1 MFCCAC
7 SRPPIDV
14 VNRLKE
20 GALVVGFMQAY
31 ARPDLVR
38 ALGSRRI
45 ASLAMELVPRISRA
59 QSMDALSSQA
69 SVAGYK
75 AALIAANTLEKFLP
89 MLTTA
94 AGTIRPAAVLVIGA
108 GVAGL
113 QAIATAKRLGAVVE
127 AYDVRSATKDQVK
140 SLGAKFVE
148 TGVSAE
154 GAGGYARE
162 LTPEERQ
169 KQQEV
174 LDARIAA
181 SDAVISTASVPG
193 RAAPR
198 IISRAAV
205 ERMRPGSVI
214 VDIAAEQGGNCELTR
229 AGETVLHNGVK
240 VIGPVNLPATLPYHA
255 SEMYARNLF
264 NLLKPAIVKGD
275 LAVDWQGRGV
285 RGVGAHARR
294 HDRARG
300 DAQIHGG
307 PGAWRSGQMI
317 DGVIALYI
325 FMLAAFT
332 GYEVISR
339 VPVILHTPLMSGS
352 NFVHGIVLVGAM
364 VALAAA
370 DTTLLRV
377 IGFVG
382 VVLAAGNAVGGYV
395 VTERMLKMFVT
406 AGRKKN
412 KRNAR
417 ACRSS
422 RLRC

>member
-1 MFCCAC
+1 MAVVVGVLTETAAKETRVAVVPEIATKLKAAGVRVLIERGAGAAAHFPDALYTDAEL
-7 SRPPIDV
+7 SDAATILGSADVLLKVQPPSV
-14 VNRLKE
+14 EEL
-20 GALVVGFMQAY
+20 GALKKGAVVIGYMQAY

-38 ALGSRRI
+38 ALKDRGVTSF
-45 ASLAMELVPRISRA
+45 AMELVPRISRA

-75 AALIAANTLEKFLP
+75 AVLIAANTLERFLP

-94 AGTIRPAAVLVIGA
+94 AGTIRPASVLVIGA

-162 LTPEERQ
+162 LTPEEKA
-169 KQQEV
+169 KQQEI

-198 IISRAAV
+198 IISQAAV
-205 ERMRPGSVI
+205 ERMKAGSVI

-229 AGETVLHNGVK
+229 PGETVLHGGVK
-240 VIGPVNLPATLPYHA
+240 IVGPLNLPATLPYHA

-264 NLLKPAIVKGD
+264 NLLKPALAKGE
-275 LAVDWQGRGV
+275 LVIDWNDEVFAGCV
-285 RGVGAHARR
+285 LT
-294 HDRARG
+294 HDG
-300 DAQIHGG
+300 QIKHE
-307 PGAWRSGQMI
+307 ATRKALEGQ
-317 DGVIALYI
+317 
-325 FMLAAFT
+325 
-332 GYEVISR
+332 
-339 VPVILHTPLMSGS
+339 
-352 NFVHGIVLVGAM
+352 
-364 VALAAA
+364 
-370 DTTLLRV
+370 
-377 IGFVG
+377 
-382 VVLAAGNAVGGYV
+382 
-395 VTERMLKMFVT
+395 
-406 AGRKKN
+406 
-412 KRNAR
+412 
-417 ACRSS
+417 
-422 RLRC
+422 

>member
-1 MFCCAC
+1 MGVVVGVLRETAANETRVALIPEIATKLKALGATVRIERGAGTAAHFADQAYADAEVSDAATILASADVLLCVQ
-7 SRPPIDV
+7 PPAIDI

-38 ALGSRRI
+38 ALAARRI
-45 ASLAMELVPRISRA
+45 ASLAVELVPRISRA

-127 AYDVRSATKDQVK
+127 AYDVRSATKDQIK

-162 LTPEERQ
+162 LTAEERQ

-214 VDIAAEQGGNCELTR
+214 IDVAAEQGGNCELTR
-229 AGETVLHNGVK
+229 AGETVVHNGVR
-240 VIGPVNLPATLPYHA
+240 VIGPINLPATLPYHA

-264 NLLKPAIVKGD
+264 NLLKPAIVKGE
-275 LAVDWQGRGV
+275 LAVDWQDEV
-285 RGVGAHARR
+285 FAGAALTRDGTIVHEATRKSME
-294 HDRARG
+294 APVL
-300 DAQIHGG
+300 GG
-307 PGAWRSGQMI
+307 Q
-317 DGVIALYI
+317 
-325 FMLAAFT
+325 
-332 GYEVISR
+332 
-339 VPVILHTPLMSGS
+339 VP
-352 NFVHGIVLVGAM
+352 
-364 VALAAA
+364 
-370 DTTLLRV
+370 
-377 IGFVG
+377 
-382 VVLAAGNAVGGYV
+382 
-395 VTERMLKMFVT
+395 
-406 AGRKKN
+406 AGRVLGGQVPGGAGK
-412 KRNAR
+412 
-417 ACRSS
+417 
-422 RLRC
+422 